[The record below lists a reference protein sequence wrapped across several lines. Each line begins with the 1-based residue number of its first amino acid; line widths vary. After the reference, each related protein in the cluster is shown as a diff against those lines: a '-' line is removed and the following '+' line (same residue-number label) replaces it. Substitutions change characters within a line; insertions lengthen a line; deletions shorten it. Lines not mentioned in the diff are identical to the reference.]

1 VNDKKD
7 DFYKNENVSDTTK
20 LVMMALE
27 NNIKPGKVY
36 TAKLELTGKPELP
49 PSA

>member
-1 VNDKKD
+1 MSDKKN
-7 DFYKNENVSDTTK
+7 DFYKNENISDTTK

-27 NNIKPGKVY
+27 NNIEPGKVY
-36 TAKLELTGKPELP
+36 VAKLELTDKPELP